1 MTANPKHITRNPLIP
16 MKLTR
21 HNAINSYTKP
31 NTTIIIITTKNCELD
46 CEMLVTLTSESH
58 HRCRSIEARRS
69 TDAYRCR
76 PAAAAPPLATAVA
89 PPRLSAGGRDTDLPR
104 CRDDSVSLAYRA
116 VELRR
121 PPPFSAG
128 AGNLSRPRDSS
139 PRTTTTASSSSS
151 SSSDSALARKNSS
164 ARSSRL
170 ISGGNPAPPR
180 PPPLTLL
187 TNLEEGVAASSGEG
201 DGGGTYSGSST
212 AGAAAASPAAAARP
226 RVVAEPASS
235 AAAAKASLLLPADR
249 YAPTAAAA
257 IAAGDRSREQLGLH

>member
-1 MTANPKHITRNPLIP
+1 

-201 DGGGTYSGSST
+201 DGGGNLLRLLDRRSSPPLP
-212 AGAAAASPAAAARP
+212 PAAAARP